1 MITASR
7 TDHCITRN
15 SSHFEFKVFTG
26 QTASQGEANDDKIVK
41 QNTRTEKGA
50 RNEIIENQEVD
61 SDIKKRTYKTRIL
74 S

>member
-7 TDHCITRN
+7 IDHCITRN
-15 SSHFEFKVFTG
+15 SSHFKVFTG

-41 QNTRTEKGA
+41 QNTRTEEGA